1 MIVQNYAIAHYYVA
15 LRVRSDVLLVRH
27 HDDCDSALVEVLKN
41 SHDLDTGS
49 AVEVAGRL
57 IGEQHLG
64 IVDQRARNGHTL
76 LLAAGELAG
85 MMVLATGES
94 DCCKHAIGSFAKL
107 CM

>member
-1 MIVQNYAIAHYYVA
+1 MIIQDHPVSHHDIAP
-15 LRVRSDVLLVRH
+15 RVGGDVLLVRH

-57 IGEQHLG
+57 IGEQYLG